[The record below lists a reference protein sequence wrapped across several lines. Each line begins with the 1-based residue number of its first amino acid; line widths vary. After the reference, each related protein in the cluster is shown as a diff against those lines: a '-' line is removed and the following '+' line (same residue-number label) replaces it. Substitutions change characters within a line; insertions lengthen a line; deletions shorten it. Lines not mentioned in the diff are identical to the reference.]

1 MSKKSFHVWGLHSV
15 KALLRFNPHLTLEI
29 WLRESQESE
38 SLSEILALAQGA
50 GVSVN
55 RVAAKALDKLSNG
68 ANHQGVVAKRRSP
81 VSSDLKA
88 LLNAAFEKQA
98 APIFVALDQIQDPQN
113 LGACLR
119 LADAAGVAGLL
130 MSESGQ
136 APVNGVSAKIASG
149 ALDTVPIVQISNL
162 ANGLKLMAKHGIW
175 LIGTDDSAADNYENT
190 EMLGPICIVLGSEG
204 KGLRQRTREICDFLV
219 SIPIE
224 GHVGSLNV
232 ASAAAVCL
240 FEARRQRRAKR

>member
-15 KALLRFNPHLTLEI
+15 KALLTFNPHLALEVC
-29 WLRESQESE
+29 LRDSQDSE
-38 SLSEILALAQGA
+38 SLTEIGSLAKTA

-55 RVAAKALDKLSNG
+55 LVASKALDKLSQG
-68 ANHQGVVAKRRSP
+68 ANHQGVVAHRRSP
-81 VSSDLKA
+81 VLTDLKA
-88 LLNAAFEKQA
+88 HLRSVLESQP

-119 LADAAGVAGLL
+119 LADAAGVVGLVIGG
-130 MSESGQ
+130 SGQ
-136 APVNGVSAKIASG
+136 APINGVVAKIASG
-149 ALDTVPIVQISNL
+149 ALDTVPIVQVGNL
-162 ANGLKLMAKHGIW
+162 ASGLQILADRGIW
-175 LIGTDDSAADNYENT
+175 LIGTDDSATENYADT
-190 EMLGPICIVLGSEG
+190 DMLGPICFVFGSEG
-204 KGLRQRTREICDFLV
+204 SGLRQRTRDVCDFLV

-240 FEARRQRRAKR
+240 FEARRQRQAKL